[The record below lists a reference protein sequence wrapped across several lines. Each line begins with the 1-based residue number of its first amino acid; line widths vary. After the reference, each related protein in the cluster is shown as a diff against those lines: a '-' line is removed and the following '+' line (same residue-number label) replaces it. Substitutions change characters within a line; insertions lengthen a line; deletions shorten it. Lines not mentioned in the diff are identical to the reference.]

1 MVIFHFPYQ
10 LQERTLNKLN
20 NINNEFL
27 SKKVTEYIFVYLK
40 IKFFLQKID
49 IFFPDKKILREFKGD
64 VKKKINELAEEYKGI
79 L

>member
-1 MVIFHFPYQ
+1 MIMFHFPYQ
-10 LQERTLNKLN
+10 LQERTLNKLS

-49 IFFPDKKILREFKGD
+49 IFFPNKK
-64 VKKKINELAEEYKGI
+64 Y
-79 L
+79 